1 MTASVLLAR
10 HERPRWRGRLHW
22 WAFWSAIPAGS
33 ALIASAPV
41 GSRPVIAI
49 YAFTMIA
56 GFGTSAAYHRYD
68 WVPRVRQLMQ
78 QADHAMIY
86 VTIAGSYLPVCL
98 LAVPE
103 QGGRRLMCIVAVGAV
118 VGVVLK
124 VGFFGRLGSVGHALY
139 LGLGWCLAVVGPT
152 LVEALSATEA
162 LLILSSGLVYS
173 LGFPVLVLKRP
184 DPWPKIFGYHE
195 IWHAFTVFAAAAHFV
210 AVGSMTLT

>member
-1 MTASVLLAR
+1 MTASVFLAR

-22 WAFWSAIPAGS
+22 WAFWWSIPAGA
-33 ALIASAPV
+33 ALIASAPAA
-41 GSRPVIAI
+41 SRPVVAI
-49 YAFTMIA
+49 YALTLIA

-86 VTIAGSYLPVCL
+86 VMIAGSYVPVCL

-103 QGGRRLMCIVAVGAV
+103 QGGRWLMCVVAGGAV

-139 LGLGWCLAVVGPT
+139 LLLGWCLAVVGPT
-152 LVEALSATEA
+152 LLEALSAAEV
-162 LLILSSGLVYS
+162 LLIVMSGLVYS
-173 LGFPVLVLKRP
+173 LGFPILILQQP
-184 DPWPKIFGYHE
+184 DPWPSVFGYHE
-195 IWHAFTVFAAAAHFV
+195 IWHAFTVLAALAHFV
-210 AVGSMTLT
+210 AVGSMTLS